1 MGIYA
6 ETSRGSFILSSRG
19 DVEKIEKLASD
30 FLYYAE
36 GELADDNWNRI
47 PFNYEEEEG
56 EIIFSWEF
64 ASAGGYL
71 TGVSLSEVEERL
83 GVEIDINNVHES
95 LEEQDIDWDEFAET
109 CEEIHEEN
117 LDAGTQLEFTE
128 EQLEQFRKGLDE
140 TEDVLDVNIYE
151 RVTQDI
157 VSSCIYETEITV
169 FNDVDDSGR
178 KALNLVFCDTKEHGV
193 ENDASDF
200 IGFKNI
206 QDHKEELKRYV
217 LSIGKT
223 LKKTDVIQ
231 YNEGFVLSDKRS
243 DTFSIFFEFALTYD
257 VKGKIFL
264 SEESP
269 TDADLHPI
277 YEYFSNLK
285 NT

>member
-157 VSSCIYETEITV
+157 VSSCIYETEITF

-178 KALNLVFCDTKEHGV
+178 KTLNLVFCDTKEHGV

-206 QDHKEELKRYV
+206 QDHKEELKRFV

-257 VKGKIFL
+257 VKGKTFL